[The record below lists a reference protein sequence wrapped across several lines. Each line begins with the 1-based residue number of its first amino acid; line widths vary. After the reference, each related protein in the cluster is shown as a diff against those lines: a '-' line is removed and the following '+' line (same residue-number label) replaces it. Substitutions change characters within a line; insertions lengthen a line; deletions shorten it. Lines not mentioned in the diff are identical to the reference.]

1 MIEKVGMTVKYN
13 VVSYLIGEGFKNVL
27 KNKKSTMSALTIM
40 CLCMLVFG
48 IFFLIG
54 ENINHMMK
62 TLQEEQGMQV
72 FFNIGTSQERIDE
85 IGNAIKNLNGVN
97 TIKFVSSSEGLNEIK
112 ESYKENANALD
123 GISEEII
130 PESYVV
136 TLSDLGLYKQV
147 NNDIEKIVGSDLDSI
162 ESSNQT
168 ISILMSVAKGIR
180 IFTFALLVVLV
191 IISLVIISNTIKL
204 TVHARRKEISIMKY
218 VGATNSFIRWPFIVE
233 GITIGIVA
241 SLIAIL
247 IVGIG
252 YNLIIQNVFLG
263 TETVKTLNL
272 TFVSFSDMFNLM
284 ILVYLGLGIGIGV
297 IGSIISMRKYLEV

>member
-1 MIEKVGMTVKYN
+1 MKYN
-13 VVSYLIGEGFKNVL
+13 VFSYLIGEGLKNVL

-85 IGNAIKNLNGVN
+85 VGSAIKNLNGVN
-97 TIKFVSSSEGLNEIK
+97 TVKFVSSSEGLNELK

-123 GISEEII
+123 GISEEVI

-136 TLSDLGLYKQV
+136 TLSDLGLNKQV
-147 NNDIEKIVGSDLDSI
+147 QDDIKKIVGSDLDSI

-168 ISILMSVAKGIR
+168 ISTLMSIAKGIR

-233 GITIGIVA
+233 GIIIGIVA

-297 IGSIISMRKYLEV
+297 VGSAISMRKYLEV